1 MKSIELNIGMF
12 LYFISVGICLM
23 VSFVF
28 RLCLHL
34 ILSLVVRGSLS
45 SVAESGCS
53 CAPGSSLKLC
63 SHGYLWPAAVPRDP
77 NPHSCVCPSGVRWEV

>member
-12 LYFISVGICLM
+12 LYFICVGICLM

-45 SVAESGCS
+45 SVAE
-53 CAPGSSLKLC
+53 
-63 SHGYLWPAAVPRDP
+63 
-77 NPHSCVCPSGVRWEV
+77 